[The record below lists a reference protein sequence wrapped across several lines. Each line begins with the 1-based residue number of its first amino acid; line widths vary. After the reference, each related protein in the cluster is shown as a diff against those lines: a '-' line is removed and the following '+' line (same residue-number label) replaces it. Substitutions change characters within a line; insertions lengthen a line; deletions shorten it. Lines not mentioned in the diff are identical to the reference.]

1 MKIVKHSVLFRIL
14 AAITAFFSRQ
24 WESSGLMQRF
34 LGGTRL
40 PGGVFGAI
48 WQRVTQLLR
57 RIFAALRLNRLLKG
71 SIFLKPELWCGL
83 ALVLA
88 PILPTMP
95 AAGLAIAAFF
105 SMFLTHG
112 ATERAPARHPA
123 NRFIILYAC
132 LYVAAV
138 FMSVTPSGSLKH
150 GALHVMFTLFAVGL
164 GSSVRT
170 EKQLLWMMRAFV
182 ISGALVSCYGIYQ
195 YVFGAVNSAA
205 WIDAEMF
212 SGVGIRVY
220 STLDNPNVLS
230 EYLLLVIPFSTAFIV
245 YEKNW
250 LARLFFT
257 GTTGVMLLSMVLTLA
272 RGGWLGLI
280 VAFAIF
286 LVMIDRRF
294 IFVGIVGLIAL
305 YFVLPDAI
313 LNRFL
318 SIGDLTDGSTS
329 YRLSIW
335 LGTLA
340 MIRDFWLVGVGPGT
354 AAYNRVYPIYGYGAA
369 NAQHSHNL
377 FLQIIC
383 DAGLFALI
391 IFVMLLFSYIRALAS
406 SMKKT
411 ANRAMNI
418 FRIAA
423 IASLAG
429 FLVQSMTDYSFYNYR
444 VTLVFWAVIG
454 IGIALSRE
462 GVRNDTGT

>member
-1 MKIVKHSVLFRIL
+1 MRIL
-14 AAITAFFSRQ
+14 KQSLLYRLVAAIAAFFGRQ
-24 WESSGLMQRF
+24 WERSGMVQHF
-34 LGGTRL
+34 LNGARA

-48 WQRVTQLLR
+48 CQRVTLLLR
-57 RIFAALRLNRLLKG
+57 RIFAALRLNRILQG
-71 SIFLKPELWCGL
+71 SIFLRPEIWCGL
-83 ALVLA
+83 ALALA
-88 PILPTMP
+88 PLVPTMA

-105 SMFLTHG
+105 SIFLTHG
-112 ATERAPARHPA
+112 ATERTPARHPV
-123 NRFIILYAC
+123 NRFVILYAC

-150 GALHVMFTLFAVGL
+150 GALHVVFTLFAVGL
-164 GSSVRT
+164 GSSIRT
-170 EKQLLWMMRAFV
+170 EKQLLWTMRVFV
-182 ISGALVSCYGIYQ
+182 LSGALVAAYGLYQ
-195 YVFGAVNSAA
+195 YLFGAVVSAA
-205 WIDAEMF
+205 WVDSDMF
-212 SGVGIRVY
+212 SGIGIRVY

-230 EYLLLVIPFSTAFIV
+230 EYLLLVIPFSAAFVV

-250 LARLFFT
+250 LARLFFV
-257 GTTGVMLLSMVLTLA
+257 GTTGVMLLCMILTFA

-280 VAFAIF
+280 VAVAIF

-294 IFVGIVGLIAL
+294 ILVGIAGLIAL

-318 SIGDLTDGSTS
+318 SIGDMTDGSTS

-383 DAGLFALI
+383 DAGIFALV
-391 IFVMLLFSYIRALAS
+391 IFLMILCSYIRALAS

-423 IASLAG
+423 ISSLAG

-444 VTLVFWAVIG
+444 VTLVFWAVVG